1 VTGNRNNN
9 PPLSDRA
16 PSIFPESRTARAV
29 FFSVPELGGSVEKK
43 TILVV
48 DNGETIRETLVKIL
62 EREGYQVLAA
72 EDGQAALEILKE
84 TPVNVILSDV
94 CMPRMDGNKLL
105 KMAKSIHPDVEVILM
120 TGHGKTEMGLEALR
134 AGAFD
139 FIQKPFTKLA
149 LNKTIKQAMEK
160 QAMAAEMRVLKER
173 VRELLGEI
181 MDLVGEPAVQR
192 LGYSRTLRA
201 DSTH

>member
-1 VTGNRNNN
+1 
-9 PPLSDRA
+9 
-16 PSIFPESRTARAV
+16 
-29 FFSVPELGGSVEKK
+29 VEKK

-62 EREGYQVLAA
+62 EREGYSVLTA
-72 EDGQAALEILKE
+72 EDGQAALEVLKDE
-84 TPVNVILSDV
+84 KVNVILSDV

-105 KMAKSIHPDVEVILM
+105 KLAKSILPDVEVILM
-120 TGHGKTEMGLEALR
+120 TGHGKTEMGLEAIR

-149 LNKTIKQAMEK
+149 LNKTIKQALEK
-160 QAMAAEMRVLKER
+160 QAMAAEMRFLKER
-173 VRELLGEI
+173 VRELLAEI
-181 MDLVGEPAVQR
+181 MDVVGEPAVQR

>member
-1 VTGNRNNN
+1 M
-9 PPLSDRA
+9 
-16 PSIFPESRTARAV
+16 
-29 FFSVPELGGSVEKK
+29 EKK

-62 EREGYQVLAA
+62 EREGYNVLSA
-72 EDGQAALEILKE
+72 EDGQAAMEVLKE
-84 TPVNVILSDV
+84 QKVNVILSDV

-105 KMAKSIHPDVEVILM
+105 KLAKSILPDVEVILM

-139 FIQKPFTKLA
+139 FIQKPFTKLG
-149 LNKTIKQAMEK
+149 LNKTVKQALEK
-160 QAMAAEMRVLKER
+160 QAMAAEMRFLKER
-173 VRELLGEI
+173 VRELLAEI
-181 MDLVGEPAVQR
+181 MDVVGEPAVQR

>member
-1 VTGNRNNN
+1 
-9 PPLSDRA
+9 
-16 PSIFPESRTARAV
+16 
-29 FFSVPELGGSVEKK
+29 VEKK

-62 EREGYQVLAA
+62 EREGYRVLTA
-72 EDGQAALEILKE
+72 EDGQAGLEVLKE
-84 TPVNVILSDV
+84 NEVNLILSDV

-105 KMAKSIHPDVEVILM
+105 RQAKSIHPDVEVILM

-149 LNKTIKQAMEK
+149 LSKTIKQALEK
-160 QAMAAEMRVLKER
+160 QAMAAELRFLKER
-173 VRELLGEI
+173 VGEQLGEV
-181 MDLVGEPAVQR
+181 MDLIGEPTVHR
-192 LGYSRTLRA
+192 MGFSRTLRA
-201 DSTH
+201 DSAH

>member
-1 VTGNRNNN
+1 
-9 PPLSDRA
+9 
-16 PSIFPESRTARAV
+16 
-29 FFSVPELGGSVEKK
+29 VEKK
-43 TILVV
+43 AILVV

-62 EREGYQVLAA
+62 EREGYQVLTA
-72 EDGQAALEILKE
+72 EDGQAAVEVLKE
-84 TPVNVILSDV
+84 NPVNVILSDV

-160 QAMAAEMRVLKER
+160 QAMAAEMRFLKER

-181 MDLVGEPAVQR
+181 MDLVGEPAAQR

>member
-1 VTGNRNNN
+1 M
-9 PPLSDRA
+9 
-16 PSIFPESRTARAV
+16 
-29 FFSVPELGGSVEKK
+29 EKK

-62 EREGYQVLAA
+62 EREGYSVLTA
-72 EDGQAALEILKE
+72 EDGQAAMEVLKE
-84 TPVNVILSDV
+84 NRVNVILSDV

-105 KMAKSIHPDVEVILM
+105 KLAKSILPDVEVILM

-149 LNKTIKQAMEK
+149 LHKTVKQALEK
-160 QAMAAEMRVLKER
+160 QAMAVEMRFLKER
-173 VRELLGEI
+173 VRELLAEI
-181 MDLVGEPAVQR
+181 MDVVGEPAVHR

>member
-1 VTGNRNNN
+1 M
-9 PPLSDRA
+9 
-16 PSIFPESRTARAV
+16 
-29 FFSVPELGGSVEKK
+29 EKK

-62 EREGYQVLAA
+62 EREGYRVLTA
-72 EDGQAALEILKE
+72 EDGQAALDVLKE
-84 TPVNVILSDV
+84 NQINLILSDV
-94 CMPRMDGNKLL
+94 CMPRMDGNRLL
-105 KMAKSIHPDVEVILM
+105 KLAKSIHPDVEVILM

-149 LNKTIKQAMEK
+149 LNKTIKQALEK
-160 QAMAAEMRVLKER
+160 QALAVEMSFLKER

-181 MDLVGEPAVQR
+181 MELIGEPAVHR
-192 LGYSRTLRA
+192 ISYSRNLRA

>member
-1 VTGNRNNN
+1 M
-9 PPLSDRA
+9 
-16 PSIFPESRTARAV
+16 
-29 FFSVPELGGSVEKK
+29 EKK

-62 EREGYQVLAA
+62 EREGYNVLTA
-72 EDGQAALEILKE
+72 EDGEAAMEVLKE
-84 TPVNVILSDV
+84 HRVNVILSDV

-105 KMAKSIHPDVEVILM
+105 KLAKSILPDVEVILM
-120 TGHGKTEMGLEALR
+120 TGHGKTEMGLDALR

-149 LNKTIKQAMEK
+149 LNKTVKQALEK
-160 QAMAAEMRVLKER
+160 QAMAVEMRFLKER
-173 VRELLGEI
+173 VRELLVEI
-181 MDLVGEPAVQR
+181 MDVVDEPAVQR

>member
-1 VTGNRNNN
+1 M
-9 PPLSDRA
+9 
-16 PSIFPESRTARAV
+16 
-29 FFSVPELGGSVEKK
+29 EKK

-62 EREGYQVLAA
+62 EREGYNVLSA
-72 EDGQAALEILKE
+72 EDGQAAMEVLKE
-84 TPVNVILSDV
+84 QKVNVILSDV

-105 KMAKSIHPDVEVILM
+105 KLAKSILPDVEVILM

-139 FIQKPFTKLA
+139 FIQKPFTKLG
-149 LNKTIKQAMEK
+149 LNKTVKQALEK
-160 QAMAAEMRVLKER
+160 QAMAAEMRFLKER
-173 VRELLGEI
+173 VRELLAEI
-181 MDLVGEPAVQR
+181 MDVVGEPAVQR
-192 LGYSRTLRA
+192 LGFSRTLRA

>member
-1 VTGNRNNN
+1 M
-9 PPLSDRA
+9 
-16 PSIFPESRTARAV
+16 
-29 FFSVPELGGSVEKK
+29 EKK

-62 EREGYQVLAA
+62 EREGYRVLTA
-72 EDGQAALEILKE
+72 EDGQAALEVLKE
-84 TPVNVILSDV
+84 NQTNLILSDV

-105 KMAKSIHPDVEVILM
+105 KLAKAIQPDVEVILM

-149 LNKTIKQAMEK
+149 LNKTIKQALEK
-160 QAMAAEMRVLKER
+160 QAMASELRFLKER

-181 MDLVGEPAVQR
+181 MELIGEPPVHR
-192 LGYSRTLRA
+192 MPYPRPLRA

>member
-1 VTGNRNNN
+1 MV
-9 PPLSDRA
+9 
-16 PSIFPESRTARAV
+16 
-29 FFSVPELGGSVEKK
+29 KK

-62 EREGYQVLAA
+62 EREGYNVLNA
-72 EDGQAALEILKE
+72 EDGQAAMEVLKE
-84 TPVNVILSDV
+84 NRVNVILSDV

-105 KMAKSIHPDVEVILM
+105 KLAKSILPDVEVILM

-149 LNKTIKQAMEK
+149 LNKTVKQALEK
-160 QAMAAEMRVLKER
+160 QAMAAEMRFLKER
-173 VRELLGEI
+173 VRELLVEI
-181 MDLVGEPAVQR
+181 MDVVDEPAVQR

>member
-1 VTGNRNNN
+1 
-9 PPLSDRA
+9 
-16 PSIFPESRTARAV
+16 
-29 FFSVPELGGSVEKK
+29 VEKK

-62 EREGYQVLAA
+62 EREGYAVLTA
-72 EDGQAALEILKE
+72 EDGQVALEVLRE
-84 TPVNVILSDV
+84 HRVNLILSDV
-94 CMPRMDGNKLL
+94 CMPRIDGNKLL
-105 KMAKSIHPDVEVILM
+105 KMAKSIYPDVEVILM

-149 LNKTIKQAMEK
+149 LNKTIKQALEK
-160 QAMAAEMRVLKER
+160 QAMAAEMRFLKER
-173 VRELLGEI
+173 VRDLLAEI
-181 MDLVGEPAVQR
+181 MDVVGEPSVHR
-192 LGYSRTLRA
+192 MGLSRALRA

>member
-9 PPLSDRA
+9 PPQTDRA
-16 PSIFPESRTARAV
+16 PSIFPESHRERAN
-29 FFSVPELGGSVEKK
+29 FFSAPELGGSVEKK
-43 TILVV
+43 KILVV
-48 DNGETIRETLVKIL
+48 DNGENLRETLVKIL
-62 EREGYQVLAA
+62 EREGYEVLTA
-72 EDGQAALEILKE
+72 EDGQAALEVLKE
-84 TPVNVILSDV
+84 NPVHVILSDV

-105 KMAKSIHPDVEVILM
+105 KSAKSIHPDIEVILM

-160 QAMAAEMRVLKER
+160 QAMAAEMRFLKER

-192 LGYSRTLRA
+192 MGYSRALRA

>member
-1 VTGNRNNN
+1 M
-9 PPLSDRA
+9 
-16 PSIFPESRTARAV
+16 
-29 FFSVPELGGSVEKK
+29 EKK

-62 EREGYQVLAA
+62 EREGYRVLTA
-72 EDGQAALEILKE
+72 EDGQAALDVLKE
-84 TPVNVILSDV
+84 NQINLILSDV
-94 CMPRMDGNKLL
+94 CMPRMDGNRLL
-105 KMAKSIHPDVEVILM
+105 KLAKSIHPDVEVILM

-149 LNKTIKQAMEK
+149 LNKTIKQALEK
-160 QAMAAEMRVLKER
+160 QALAAEMRFLKER

-181 MDLVGEPAVQR
+181 MELIGEPAVHR
-192 LGYSRTLRA
+192 MPYSRTLRA